1 MARFLIMAAS
11 SAIGQSVVEQLLSMG
26 HTVLTTAQND
36 SKIKPDYYLDA
47 SDFEAVD
54 GVFLKAGELDGVV
67 NCSGSLLLKSA
78 HTTTEAEYH
87 SVIQSSL
94 TTAFATVRSAGKY
107 MKKGGSLVLIASAA
121 ARIGLPHHEAIAA
134 AKAGIIGLMLSGAAT
149 YAGMNLR
156 FNVVAP
162 GLIESS
168 LTASITT
175 NSLLRKA
182 SESMHALGR
191 LGKPTDVANAIVFL
205 LDPKNSWIT
214 GQVLG
219 VDGGLASILSKPK
232 KP

>member
-1 MARFLIMAAS
+1 MTQ
-11 SAIGQSVVEQLLSMG
+11 GGSVVLM
-26 HTVLTTAQND
+26 
-36 SKIKPDYYLDA
+36 
-47 SDFEAVD
+47 
-54 GVFLKAGELDGVV
+54 
-67 NCSGSLLLKSA
+67 
-78 HTTTEAEYH
+78 
-87 SVIQSSL
+87 
-94 TTAFATVRSAGKY
+94 
-107 MKKGGSLVLIASAA
+107 ASAA

-162 GLIESS
+162 GLIESP

-175 NSLLRKA
+175 NPLLRKA

-191 LGKPTDVANAIVFL
+191 LGKPIDVANAIVFL
-205 LDPKNSWIT
+205 LDPQNSWMT

-219 VDGGLASILSKPK
+219 VDGGLGSILSKPK